1 VARGKKAAG
10 TVRTAEDER
19 RRLKAILTR
28 LAPDYSHLG
37 TALRFDSPIQLLVA
51 TILSA
56 QTTDD
61 RVNIV
66 TPVLFERYPDA
77 SSLADA
83 DPAEIER
90 IIYTTGFFR
99 NKTKHIL
106 AASRMIVDDFA
117 GEVPR
122 TMAELIRLPGVSR
135 KTANVVLSHAFGL
148 AEGIAVDT
156 HVFRVARRLGL
167 SEAPSPEGVER
178 DLMRL
183 ADQRDWIRVADTFIW
198 HGRMVCRSRQPL
210 CIDCKVL
217 YLCPYGLASSPYA
230 PMDAMLSPDQD
241 TKPLSKSDIV

>member
-1 VARGKKAAG
+1 MATGKKAAG
-10 TVRTAEDER
+10 TVRTATDER

-106 AASRMIVDDFA
+106 AASRMIVEDFA

-183 ADQRDWIRVADTFIW
+183 ADQRDWTRVADTFIW
-198 HGRMVCRSRQPL
+198 HGRIVCRSRQPL

-230 PMDAMLSPDQD
+230 PSNAMLSPDQD
-241 TKPLSKSDIV
+241 TEPS